1 MYDTPTGDCH
11 ANPTGQLLKWILV
24 RPHQDILTDSLL
36 SHSLAKPQKRITLSS
51 LNHCNN
57 PHISFALC
65 TRLSLRQL
73 SPQLG
78 VGEPCSEQPTKKDIL
93 QNCSATCACCSLCR
107 TAHDRSR
114 RWVRDESGCS
124 RKNQEQK
131 STHFPKRAYN
141 SIVLHQVDET
151 ICSR

>member
-24 RPHQDILTDSLL
+24 RPHQDILADSLL

-65 TRLSLRQL
+65 TRHSLSGSLALNLVLVSLALNNLQKRIFYKTVLRLVRVVLCAGLRMIAVGGESEMSPTVVDKIRNKKTSFSKTSTQL
-73 SPQLG
+73 Y
-78 VGEPCSEQPTKKDIL
+78 
-93 QNCSATCACCSLCR
+93 CA
-107 TAHDRSR
+107 A
-114 RWVRDESGCS
+114 SG
-124 RKNQEQK
+124 R
-131 STHFPKRAYN
+131 
-141 SIVLHQVDET
+141 
-151 ICSR
+151 